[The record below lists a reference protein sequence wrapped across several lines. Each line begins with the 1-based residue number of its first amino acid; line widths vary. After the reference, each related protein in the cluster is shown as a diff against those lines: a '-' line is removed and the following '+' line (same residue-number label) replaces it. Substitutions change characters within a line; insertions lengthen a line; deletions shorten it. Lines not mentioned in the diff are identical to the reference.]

1 MGMTSD
7 IERDAGASPESRAGG
22 AVQPFAQR
30 PLFIVGAVRSGTT
43 LLRLMLDGHPRIA
56 MHPEFEFAVDLVGTS
71 GERPAMDAYREHLRL
86 DRVFK
91 HFGWRVDPSLTYDE
105 QVADFLEQCRE
116 RSSRGAVSDGAGS
129 EGLKPLIGA
138 TVHHR
143 FDVLRHIWPGAR
155 YVHIVRDPR
164 AVADSV
170 IQMGW
175 AGTHWHGCERWI
187 RAESAWNQL
196 VPHLDENQWIGVTYE
211 ELLREPERVLDRVCG
226 LVGEAYDPAM
236 MAYPGRSTY
245 GPTDAKNA
253 ERWREKLTPEQMA
266 LVEARL
272 GDMMDGAGYG
282 REQPAVRLG
291 PIKMAWLHLRDKA
304 YRARFAMKR
313 YGMGL
318 YLRERATRWLGMKAA
333 HERALERVHE
343 VDEANLK

>member
-1 MGMTSD
+1 MEMASGMELGTGVSAED
-7 IERDAGASPESRAGG
+7 RPGG
-22 AVQPFAQR
+22 AVQPFTQR

-43 LLRLMLDGHPRIA
+43 LLRLMLDGHPRMA
-56 MHPEFEFAVDLVGTS
+56 VHPEFEFAVDLVGPG
-71 GERPAMDAYREHLRL
+71 GERPEMDRYREHLRL

-105 QVADFLEQCRE
+105 QVADFLEQCRAE
-116 RSSRGAVSDGAGS
+116 SSVAAGADGP
-129 EGLKPLIGA
+129 KPLIGA

-175 AGTHWHGCERWI
+175 AGTHWHGCERWV
-187 RAESAWNQL
+187 RAESAWNRL

-211 ELLREPERVLDRVCG
+211 ELLRDPAAVLGRICG
-226 LVGEAYDPAM
+226 LVGEVYDPAM
-236 MAYPGRSTY
+236 LEYPSRSTY
-245 GPTDAKNA
+245 GKTDAKNA
-253 ERWREKLTPEQMA
+253 DRWRKKLTPGQMA

-272 GDMMDGAGYG
+272 GAMMDEAGYP

-291 PIKMAWLHLRDKA
+291 PVKMAWLHARDKA

-313 YGMGL
+313 YGLPL
-318 YLRERATRWLGMKAA
+318 YLRERATRWLGMKPA
-333 HERALERVHE
+333 HERTLERVHE
-343 VDEANLK
+343 IDEANLK